1 MKAYDGISKEQ
12 LRLWTFGA
20 VCAVALHVGLIAFAV
35 AKFSEEDQDD
45 ITGES
50 AMEIGLQLT
59 NPETEPQ
66 DLPPGELS
74 EASAAA
80 PDVAAQEAEAKQD
93 DLPKAVPTES
103 ENPDQVVALK
113 EQPKEDKPE
122 PEKTKAVASQA
133 SVASEATAPQ
143 QAAKRVKERMRMT
156 WHKELAAHLDRHK
169 RYPSD
174 RTQQAANI
182 MLNLVLDRT
191 GHVVSTSVAKS
202 SGDKSFDDAAIAMVM
217 RSDPVPAPPPLVA
230 DEGLTFTLPVNFRVP
245 KGRS

>member
-1 MKAYDGISKEQ
+1 MSAHDRISSEQ
-12 LRLWTFGA
+12 LRLWTVGA
-20 VCAVALHVGLIAFAV
+20 VCAVALHVGLVAFAV
-35 AKFSEEDQDD
+35 AKFSDVDQDD

-59 NPETEPQ
+59 QPEAEPQ
-66 DLPPGELS
+66 DLPPGPLS

-103 ENPDQVVALK
+103 ETPDQVVAVK

-122 PEKTKAVASQA
+122 PEKVQAAASQA

-143 QAAKRVKERMRMT
+143 QAAKRTKERMRQT
-156 WHKELAAHLDRHK
+156 WQKELVAHLDRHK
-169 RYPSD
+169 RYPGERFQS
-174 RTQQAANI
+174 AAVVVA
-182 MLNLVLDRT
+182 LVLDRS
-191 GHVVSTSVAKS
+191 GHVVSSSIVKS
-202 SGDKSFDDAAIAMVM
+202 SGDKAFDDAAIAMLR
-217 RSDPVPAPPPLVA
+217 RSDPVPAPPPLIA
-230 DEGLTFTLPVNFRVP
+230 DDGLSFTLPVNFRA

>member
-1 MKAYDGISKEQ
+1 MPAYDSISKEQ
-12 LRLWTFGA
+12 LRLWTLGA
-20 VCAVALHVGLIAFAV
+20 VCAVALHVGLVAFAV
-35 AKFSEEDQDD
+35 AKLSEVDPDD
-45 ITGES
+45 VTGES
-50 AMEIGLQLT
+50 ASEIGLQLT
-59 NPETEPQ
+59 QPDMEPQ

-93 DLPKAVPTES
+93 DLPKAVPVES

-122 PEKTKAVASQA
+122 PEKVQAPASQA

-143 QAAKRVKERMRMT
+143 QAAKRVKDRMRST
-156 WHKELAAHLDRHK
+156 WQKELVAHLDRHK
-169 RYPSD
+169 KYPGD
-174 RTQQAANI
+174 RFQSAAV
-182 MLNLVLDRT
+182 MVGLVLDRS
-191 GHVVSTSVAKS
+191 GHVVSTSIVKS
-202 SGDKSFDDAAIAMVM
+202 SGDKAFDDAAIAMLR

-230 DEGLTFTLPVNFRVP
+230 DDGLSFTLPVNFRA

>member
-1 MKAYDGISKEQ
+1 MQAYDSISKGQ

-20 VCAVALHVGLIAFAV
+20 VCAIALHVGLVAFAV
-35 AKFSEEDQDD
+35 AKFSEEDADD
-45 ITGES
+45 FTGES

-74 EASAAA
+74 DASAAA

-93 DLPKAVPTES
+93 DLPKAVPVES

-113 EQPKEDKPE
+113 EQPKEDRPE

-143 QAAKRVKERMRMT
+143 QAAKRIKDRMRST
-156 WHKELAAHLDRHK
+156 WQKELSAHLDRHK
-169 RYPSD
+169 KYPDARLQS
-174 RTQQAANI
+174 AAVI
-182 MLNLVLDRT
+182 VGLVLDRT
-191 GHVVSTSVAKS
+191 GHVVSTSVVKS
-202 SGDKSFDDAAIAMVM
+202 SGDKAFDDAAIAMLM
-217 RSDPVPAPPPLVA
+217 RSDPVPAPPPLIA
-230 DEGLTFTLPVNFRVP
+230 DDGLSFTLPVNFRAP
-245 KGRS
+245 KRS